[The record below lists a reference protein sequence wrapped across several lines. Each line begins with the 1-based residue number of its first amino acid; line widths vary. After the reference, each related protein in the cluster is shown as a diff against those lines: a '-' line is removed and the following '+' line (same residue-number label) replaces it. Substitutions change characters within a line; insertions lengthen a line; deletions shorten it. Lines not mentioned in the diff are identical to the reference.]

1 MKYWYMVI
9 KLSKNLM
16 VIFDLDD
23 TLFSEIDYLK
33 SAYRFIAKNIKPD
46 EHLQLYEAM
55 FEKYMAKEN
64 VFQWLYSNFG
74 KEVPGLDVPV
84 LLKWYREHMP
94 EIKLREGV
102 IEFLEELKNHQ
113 VPLGLITDGRSI
125 SQRNK
130 LKALKIEGFF
140 DDIIISEE
148 FGSEKPDPENY
159 LYFVN
164 KYGKRDYYYIGDN
177 TGKDF
182 LIPARLGWNIICIK
196 NAGANV
202 HSQNFN
208 DFPVSGTIISSLKE
222 ITLQ

>member
-1 MKYWYMVI
+1 
-9 KLSKNLM
+9 
-16 VIFDLDD
+16 
-23 TLFSEIDYLK
+23 
-33 SAYRFIAKNIKPD
+33 
-46 EHLQLYEAM
+46 
-55 FEKYMAKEN
+55 
-64 VFQWLYSNFG
+64 
-74 KEVPGLDVPV
+74 
-84 LLKWYREHMP
+84 LKWYREHMP

-196 NAGANV
+196 
-202 HSQNFN
+202 
-208 DFPVSGTIISSLKE
+208 
-222 ITLQ
+222 